1 MKNLEAGVVLVISI
15 LFFSFG
21 NEAESKSLGSTRRER
36 SLSDP
41 AINRRSED
49 DDRRG
54 PERET
59 RFASARLAAVEKQRA
74 DFPVLG
80 HSDSDSDSENDDVCD
95 LPEPDWSPCNA
106 HLVRYRFDS
115 IWKQECKWFIYG
127 GCKGNANLFLSMRAC
142 LRRCPG
148 SFFEDRT
155 EEEAE
160 EKIKELE
167 ETAEE
172 VRLQD
177 ILFYQELRESEKEAE
192 EEEKIKEEVKE
203 EVKKEV
209 EEEAE
214 KEAEEEVEE
223 EVEEEEEEVEEEEE
237 AEAAPTGAPTGA
249 PNGAPT
255 GAPNG
260 APSGAPTGAP
270 TGAPNGAPAAS

>member
-115 IWKQECKWFIYG
+115 LWKQECKWFIYG

-148 SFFEDRT
+148 SFFKDRT

-160 EKIKELE
+160 EDIKELE

-177 ILFYQELRESEKEAE
+177 ILFFHELRESEKEAE

-237 AEAAPTGAPTGA
+237 AEAAPTGASTGA
-249 PNGAPT
+249 ST
-255 GAPNG
+255 G